1 MRGHKSKPNRV
12 ELMTNV
18 PIEKL
23 SEEKQNIYLLLIM
36 YASIKQLQ
44 WILDDIIK
52 ILKIVLKMINFYNIL
67 NY

>member
-1 MRGHKSKPNRV
+1 
-12 ELMTNV
+12 MTNV